1 LRALQQRFRRHA
13 DATALRLANGRR
25 APIPWGVATGKR
37 SPETDGFVIEDLPE
51 GRTLVVTGAW
61 TSDAL
66 AALGRDDVDGVW
78 LNYARGFTEV
88 DLSFVGAWP
97 IRRLDVLDRKLTDL
111 APIERLAATL
121 EHLSVQATPGAVL
134 NLAAFPGLRSLAAEW
149 RAVRETVADTDGLRE
164 LIALNYDERDL
175 WPLAENEELTK
186 VVLKPADHL
195 ESLAGVEALSNL
207 RDLEILA
214 APILDDL
221 ADLGGQPLRKLK
233 LQDCRSVHS
242 LDAIGTVTSLR
253 FLGISDCGPI
263 DSLRP
268 LSLLDSLETFHAWGS
283 TRIVDA
289 DLTPLTK
296 LPRLSEIRMRAR
308 PEYEPQL
315 STIKAVAR

>member
-1 LRALQQRFRRHA
+1 V
-13 DATALRLANGRR
+13 
-25 APIPWGVATGKR
+25 APSKR

-78 LNYARGFTEV
+78 LNYARGFSEP

-97 IRRLDVLDRKLTDL
+97 IRRLHVLDRKLTDL

-121 EHLSVQATPGAVL
+121 EVLSVQAAPGAVV
-134 NLAAFPGLRSLAAEW
+134 NVGAFPGLRSLSAEW
-149 RAVRETVADTDGLRE
+149 RAVRETVAAAHSLRE

-175 WPLAENEELTK
+175 WPLAENEAVTK
-186 VVLKPADHL
+186 LVLKPADHL
-195 ESLAGVEALSNL
+195 ESLAGVEALNDL
-207 RDLEILA
+207 RELAIVA

-221 ADLGGQPLRKLK
+221 ADLGAQPLRKLK

-242 LDAIGTVTSLR
+242 LDAIATVTSLR

-263 DSLRP
+263 DSLRS
-268 LSLLDSLETFHAWGS
+268 LSALDSLESFYAWGS

-296 LPRLSEIRMRAR
+296 LPRLSEIRMRDR